1 MCVGGNDMKSWRTV
15 IFRLMAVVL
24 ISMTSFTLL
33 SNLISYEHIRK
44 TYEAENQQAIRS
56 WCESVDMRLNSVRE
70 HLHDLVLVIYNS
82 NVELESGT
90 EKMPYM
96 TQYALHDEMT
106 EKIMISEDAS
116 YFFMRDLE
124 SNLLLCANASAAI
137 SQNVP
142 VRNWLMETVPDS
154 NVLSDKMWGIVQIG
168 EKTYFIR
175 TLIFGKYMIGAMCR
189 LDNFCISADQLV
201 LGEEMTCVLKCDNQL
216 FYVGN
221 AELENSLEISE
232 NGEIYVNDKN
242 VYLSICDIPAV
253 NATGI
258 LAIRN
263 SSLSHILF
271 STVATLVLLGGIC
284 VVFLILLLVYMQQLV
299 TKPAEKMLQAMEEI
313 QNGNLDYRIEALNGS
328 QEFDML
334 SNGLN
339 NMVAQIQ
346 NLRIEA
352 YDRIVQ
358 RQTDELMRMRAQLRP
373 HFYLNAI
380 TTVSN
385 MTYNEQNEE
394 IRTYLSALAK
404 FMRYMLQQQDERI
417 TIGQELENVQNYLQ
431 MQKIRFPGGVDAF
444 IGCFPDAAD
453 IEIPYLILFT
463 AVENV
468 FKHALNPY
476 RKLQLIIQCEKVQ
489 TSSFSGCRITVED
502 NGDGFTPEV
511 LEHFTPGRE
520 IPQAKDH
527 LGLTNISRTLQLVY
541 QRNDLLILSNSP
553 ARGARVELWIPEN
566 KPRRQAESRWDD
578 PRGEKYENTDL

>member
-1 MCVGGNDMKSWRTV
+1 MKSWRTV
-15 IFRLMAVVL
+15 IFRLMTIVL
-24 ISMTSFTLL
+24 LSMIAFALL
-33 SNLISYEHIRK
+33 SNMISYEQIRK
-44 TYEAENQQAIRS
+44 TYQVENQQAIQS
-56 WCESVDMRLNSVRE
+56 WSENVEMRLSSVRE
-70 HLHDLVLVIYNS
+70 HLSDLILIVYNS
-82 NVELESGT
+82 GIELQSGT
-90 EKMPYM
+90 DKMPYM
-96 TQYALHDEMT
+96 MQYALHDELT

-116 YFFMRDLE
+116 YFFIRDKE
-124 SNLLLCANASAAI
+124 SDLLLCANSAASV

-142 VRNWLMETVPDS
+142 VRNWLMDNLS
-154 NVLSDKMWGIVQIG
+154 DGNALSDKMWKIVQIG
-168 EKTYFIR
+168 NEAYFIR
-175 TLIFGKYMIGAMCR
+175 TVVFGKYLIGAMCR
-189 LDNFCISADQLV
+189 LDNFPITEDRHV
-201 LGEEMTCVLKCDNQL
+201 LGEEMACMLLYEDQL

-221 AELENSLEISE
+221 AELKNPVELTK
-232 NGEIYVNDKN
+232 NGEPYTNDKN
-242 VYLSICDIPAV
+242 IYLSTCTLPTV

-258 LAIRN
+258 LAIRHI
-263 SSLSHILF
+263 SMGTILF
-271 STVATLVLLGGIC
+271 SSVATLALMGGIC
-284 VVFLILLLVYMQQLV
+284 IILLIMLFVNLQRMV
-299 TKPAEKMLQAMEEI
+299 TKPAEKILQAMEEI
-313 QNGNLDYRIEALNGS
+313 QSGNLDYRIESLNGS

-385 MTYNEQNEE
+385 MTYNNQNED

-404 FMRYMLQQQDERI
+404 YMRYMLQQQDEHV
-417 TIGQELENVQNYLQ
+417 TIGQELENIQNYLQ

-463 AVENV
+463 TVENV

-476 RKLQLIIQCEKVQ
+476 RKLQLIIQCEKVL
-489 TSSFSGCRITVED
+489 TENFSGCRITVED

-511 LEHFTPGRE
+511 LANFTPGGA
-520 IPQAKDH
+520 IPQPKDH

-541 QRNDLLILSNSP
+541 QRNDLLVLSNSP
-553 ARGARVELWIPEN
+553 AQGARVELWIPEQ
-566 KPRRQAESRWDD
+566 KPSRPAESMWNNLT
-578 PRGEKYENTDL
+578 GGKNENTDL